1 MKRLLGWAF
10 LFKITHSLHPTKIWR
25 CLHLPFQEM
34 LFVWERFYLHWNWH
48 FLGTWNLAA
57 LQKQFAE
64 LRCFYNAW
72 FQGRMM
78 IFVPLKREEALNI
91 MIVIKWGEMG
101 PLINIRFPGFFFI
114 LISGVVSPYF
124 SSSPPPPLRRLP
136 VQSAIQRELATP
148 EDKMYLAMGL
158 ATLNDHFFCLGIE
171 NFWKKKQPKF
181 EKRAKKTWHDLNHWI
196 LIG

>member
-1 MKRLLGWAF
+1 MFASAFPGNAVCLG
-10 LFKITHSLHPTKIWR
+10 KILPSLKLTFFG
-25 CLHLPFQEM
+25 HLKP
-34 LFVWERFYLHWNWH
+34 
-48 FLGTWNLAA
+48 GG
-57 LQKQFAE
+57 FAKTIC
-64 LRCFYNAW
+64 RT
-72 FQGRMM
+72 Q
-78 IFVPLKREEALNI
+78 VPLWCLVSREGDDFCTFEKGGGPQHYDRDKMGWTGALNKYTFSWI
-91 MIVIKWGEMG
+91 
-101 PLINIRFPGFFFI
+101 FFI